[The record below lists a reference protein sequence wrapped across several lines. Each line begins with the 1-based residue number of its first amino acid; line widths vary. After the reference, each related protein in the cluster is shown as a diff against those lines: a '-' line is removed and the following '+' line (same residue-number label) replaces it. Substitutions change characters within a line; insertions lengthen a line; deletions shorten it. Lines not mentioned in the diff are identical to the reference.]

1 MISNN
6 LNVVPNISGVEIVN
20 AKSFLDNRGQFVK
33 LFNKDEF
40 NGFNLNFNIEEIF
53 YSYSVRD
60 VIRGFHFQLPPFD
73 LEKMVYVIQGKILDV
88 VLDIRKDSP
97 TYKKCFSII
106 LSDENKNIIHM
117 PKGIAHAFAVL
128 SDSATVLYFT
138 SKGFS
143 PNHDSGIRWDS
154 VGFDWGIKEP
164 IISDKDKQLQTLEK
178 FRSPF

>member
-1 MISNN
+1 
-6 LNVVPNISGVEIVN
+6 
-20 AKSFLDNRGQFVK
+20 
-33 LFNKDEF
+33 
-40 NGFNLNFNIEEIF
+40 
-53 YSYSVRD
+53 
-60 VIRGFHFQLPPFD
+60 
-73 LEKMVYVIQGKILDV
+73 MVYVIQGKILDV

>member
-60 VIRGFHFQLPPFD
+60 
-73 LEKMVYVIQGKILDV
+73 
-88 VLDIRKDSP
+88 S
-97 TYKKCFSII
+97 
-106 LSDENKNIIHM
+106 
-117 PKGIAHAFAVL
+117 
-128 SDSATVLYFT
+128 T
-138 SKGFS
+138 STF
-143 PNHDSGIRWDS
+143 
-154 VGFDWGIKEP
+154 
-164 IISDKDKQLQTLEK
+164 
-178 FRSPF
+178 